1 MAVIDTSVYVALIN
15 EDEPGHQPSW
25 VWLRQMRVD
34 GERLVAPAIL
44 VAEASAALSRG
55 MGDRQLAH
63 RVIYRLIHSRL
74 IELTPISLALAQ
86 RAAEIAADYK
96 IRGCDAV
103 FVALAEQ
110 LGEELVTLDNEQLTR
125 STAVITTKRP

>member
-1 MAVIDTSVYVALIN
+1 
-15 EDEPGHQPSW
+15 
-25 VWLRQMRVD
+25 MRVE

-55 MGDRQLAH
+55 MGDRQLAQ
-63 RVIYRLIHSRL
+63 RVIYRLMHSRL
-74 IELTPISLALAQ
+74 IELTPISLTLAQ

-125 STAVITTKRP
+125 STAVIAAKRP